1 MSERTERS
9 EGHERM
15 PSRPRMSERTERSE
29 GHERMPSQPSVAAPD
44 RDRALER
51 ARWELAA
58 LTGRLRTVEAERD
71 DWRTRHDDA
80 ARDRDRQRDLVR
92 ALRHSGSYRVGR
104 ALASLARDPVRT
116 PPQILGQAVR
126 RLRHRPPVP
135 QREPRTR
142 RPPAPV
148 PAHVYLAFGLAPEDL
163 GAFLRAVR
171 QRVVV
176 DADHVPVVLTDCP
189 SFRSLRT
196 PGVVLEYLPDAA
208 TWQRHRPEVR
218 WDDVLADRL
227 ARLFRDHGCARTVV
241 VDRDDPPTLADL
253 LRAP

>member
-1 MSERTERS
+1 MT
-9 EGHERM
+9 
-15 PSRPRMSERTERSE
+15 P
-29 GHERMPSQPSVAAPD
+29 PD

-71 DWRTRHDDA
+71 DWRTRYDAA
-80 ARDRDRQRDLVR
+80 ARDRDRQRDVVR
-92 ALRHSGSYRVGR
+92 ALQRSGSYRMGR

-116 PPQILGQAVR
+116 PPQLVGQAVR
-126 RLRHRPPVP
+126 RLRHRPAALL
-135 QREPRTR
+135 REPRTR
-142 RPPAPV
+142 RPAAPV
-148 PAHVYLAFGLAPEDL
+148 PAYVYLAFGLAQEDL
-163 GAFLRAVR
+163 NAFLRAVR

-196 PGVVLEYLPDAA
+196 PGVLLEYLPDAA
-208 TWQRHRPEVR
+208 TWRRHRPDMA
-218 WDDVLADRL
+218 WDDALAERL
-227 ARLFRDHGCARTVV
+227 ARLFADHGCVRTVI

-253 LRAP
+253 LRDQP

>member
-1 MSERTERS
+1 MTA
-9 EGHERM
+9 
-15 PSRPRMSERTERSE
+15 PR
-29 GHERMPSQPSVAAPD
+29 

-71 DWRTRHDDA
+71 DWRTRYDAA
-80 ARDRDRQRDLVR
+80 ARDRDRQRDVVR
-92 ALRHSGSYRVGR
+92 ALQRSGSYRVGR
-104 ALASLARDPVRT
+104 ALAALARDPVRT
-116 PPQILGQAVR
+116 PPQLVGQAVR
-126 RLRHRPPVP
+126 RMLHRPPATL
-135 QREPRTR
+135 REPRVR
-142 RPPAPV
+142 RPAAPV
-148 PAHVYLAFGLAPEDL
+148 PAYVYLAFGLAQEDL
-163 GAFLRAVR
+163 SAFLRAVR

-196 PGVVLEYLPDAA
+196 PGVLLEYLPDAA
-208 TWQRHRPEVR
+208 TWQRHRPDMP

-227 ARLFRDHGCARTVV
+227 ARLFSDHGCARTVI

-253 LRAP
+253 LRDQA

>member
-1 MSERTERS
+1 VT
-9 EGHERM
+9 
-15 PSRPRMSERTERSE
+15 
-29 GHERMPSQPSVAAPD
+29 APK

-58 LTGRLRTVEAERD
+58 LSGRLRTVEAERD

-80 ARDRDRQRDLVR
+80 ARDRDRQRDLIR
-92 ALRHSGSYRVGR
+92 ALQRSGSYRVGR

-116 PPQILGQAVR
+116 PPLLVGHAVR
-126 RLRHRPPVP
+126 RLRQRPPVSL
-135 QREPRTR
+135 REPRIR
-142 RPPAPV
+142 RPGPPV

-163 GAFLRAVR
+163 GAFVRAVR

-176 DADHVPVVLTDCP
+176 AADHVPVVLTDSP
-189 SFRSLRT
+189 SFRSMRT

-208 TWQRHRPEVR
+208 TWRRHRPETR
-218 WDDVLADRL
+218 WEDVLADRL
-227 ARLFRDHGCARTVV
+227 ARLFRDHGCARTVI

-253 LRAP
+253 LRDHP